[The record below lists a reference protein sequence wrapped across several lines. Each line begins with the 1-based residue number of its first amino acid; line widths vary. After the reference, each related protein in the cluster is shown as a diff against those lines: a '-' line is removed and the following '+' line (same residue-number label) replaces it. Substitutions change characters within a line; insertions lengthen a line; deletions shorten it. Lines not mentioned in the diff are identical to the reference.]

1 MLIKIIF
8 NIEIKLLVKCKSYV
22 TKVVGFDLRI
32 PKNFSLHFSDF
43 STILYGIY
51 NFVVFRVFLQ
61 IRPRSFVSSHRRSL
75 AVWTEQGRGL
85 RGVFRR
91 GPLPAARGKLGKR
104 EWGSRRTFG

>member
-32 PKNFSLHFSDF
+32 PKHFSFHFYDL

-51 NFVVFRVFLQ
+51 KYAVFENKRKRKRTLAF
-61 IRPRSFVSSHRRSL
+61 RPLEVCF
-75 AVWTEQGRGL
+75 
-85 RGVFRR
+85 F
-91 GPLPAARGKLGKR
+91 
-104 EWGSRRTFG
+104 